1 MLISD
6 VFQFAREARVWKGV
20 FPLSQMERLADA
32 LARHT
37 GEVQVTLVGGVDD
50 RGQAQLALLL
60 SADLRLPC
68 PRCLQELAWPLAVQT
83 CLRPVPAGHPVEQEE
98 LLDDDHDVIE
108 VDGALDVQALAEDE
122 ILLALPLMACHEHCA
137 PPQMRE
143 TAEPASPFAVLAGL
157 RKKS

>member
-20 FPLSQMERLADA
+20 FPLLQMERLADVLGHRA
-32 LARHT
+32 

-50 RGQAQLALLL
+50 RGQSQLTLSL
-60 SADLRLPC
+60 SAALVLQC
-68 PRCLQELAWPLAVQT
+68 QRCLRELPWPLAVQT

-122 ILLALPLMACHEHCA
+122 ILLALPLMARHEQCT

-143 TAEPASPFAVLAGL
+143 AADEASPFAVLAGL
-157 RKKS
+157 RKS